1 MLIKAEGTLD
11 QYVKSGGSEGDP
23 SLGVLIAWRL
33 GSVCMKQ
40 KKLDLAKML
49 LMKGLDECNSSTDP
63 GRLKLTASL
72 VKELADVSK
81 KKINMM
87 F

>member
-1 MLIKAEGTLD
+1 
-11 QYVKSGGSEGDP
+11 
-23 SLGVLIAWRL
+23 
-33 GSVCMKQ
+33 MKQ

-81 KKINMM
+81 KGIDAK